1 MVKMCGQLLGRQSRK
16 KSGFGITEVLIA
28 AAVLGFLYM
37 AVLNLQEGNH
47 DALLRIRSR
56 DGATEVA
63 KEILDSL
70 NSGGIANLADDQ
82 LALSD
87 CGGGVHCLMLARKS
101 DAGLLSPDTLRYSR
115 TWKGQPGVIEHD
127 MKVDYKAVVKVSS
140 DDEFRSAN
148 TSYLLG
154 GDSVKHV
161 YAKRLDVTVFW
172 KFKGAEQSIAVS
184 GVIK

>member
-1 MVKMCGQLLGRQSRK
+1 MNKIKITVMRK
-16 KSGFGITEVLIA
+16 ARYDDLTETDE
-28 AAVLGFLYM
+28 
-37 AVLNLQEGNH
+37 N
-47 DALLRIRSR
+47 RIRFIR
-56 DGATEVA
+56 EQFDMT
-63 KEILDSL
+63 ILL
-70 NSGGIANLADDQ
+70 
-82 LALSD
+82 
-87 CGGGVHCLMLARKS
+87 
-101 DAGLLSPDTLRYSR
+101 
-115 TWKGQPGVIEHD
+115 IEHD

-161 YAKRLDVTVFW
+161 YAKRLDVKVFW